1 MTSER
6 VFEAARDESYLED
19 SQEKLE
25 DEHQKVYIGAD
36 VDSIWEEIK
45 RNRLCLYST
54 DTAFTQHRHDKYS
67 LETKDQ
73 KTADENIFERHVKL
87 QAHSRRI
94 RGTRDGITISIG

>member
-1 MTSER
+1 MTSEK

-19 SQEKLE
+19 SQEKWE
-25 DEHQKVYIGAD
+25 DEHQEVYIGAD
-36 VDSIWEEIK
+36 VDAIWEKIK
-45 RNRLCLYST
+45 RNKLRLCST
-54 DTAFTQHRHDKYS
+54 DTAFTQHRHDKYY

-87 QAHSRRI
+87 QADSGRI